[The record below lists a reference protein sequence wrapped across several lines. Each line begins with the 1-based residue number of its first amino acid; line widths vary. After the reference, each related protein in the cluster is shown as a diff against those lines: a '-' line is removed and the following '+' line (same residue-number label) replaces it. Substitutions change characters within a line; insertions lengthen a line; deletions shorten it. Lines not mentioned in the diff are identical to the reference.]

1 MRKLDGH
8 PDDVYSVAFSPDGKR
23 LASIGYGGN
32 LYVWDVE
39 AGKPLF
45 HQKIAPG
52 TLAYGVAWS
61 PDGKQLAVAAS
72 DNKGYLLEL
81 P

>member
-1 MRKLDGH
+1 MKKLDGH
-8 PDDVYSVAFSPDGKR
+8 PDDVYSVAWSPDGKR

-32 LYVWDVE
+32 LYVWDAE

-45 HQKIAPG
+45 HQKIAPAPG
-52 TLAYGVAWS
+52 LWRRLESRRQADRG
-61 PDGKQLAVAAS
+61 GGS
-72 DNKGYLLEL
+72 DNKGYILEV

>member
-1 MRKLDGH
+1 MDG
-8 PDDVYSVAFSPDGKR
+8 DGRLEIVAALFDGLGDQR
-23 LASIGYGGN
+23 WH
-32 LYVWDVE
+32 LYVWDAD

-72 DNKGYLLEL
+72 DNKGYILDV